1 MAKLVEAN
9 KDLQKEN
16 ERIRAE
22 LFEYREQRKNEE

>member
-16 ERIRAE
+16 EGNRAE